1 MKYIQNGDYLIP
13 DLTLNTRQSPLGKY
27 GRMRK
32 KYLQKHRPVLWN
44 RMLLSGTL
52 DTHLQEIDT
61 AANNRIEQTMP
72 EMMKTAGLTES
83 LKEQNPLLWTQQM
96 NSLKAQIE
104 EMILNELIF
113 S

>member
-13 DLTLNTRQSPLGKY
+13 DLTLNAQPATLGRY

-32 KYLQKHRPVLWN
+32 KYLQEHRPVLWN

-61 AANNRIEQTMP
+61 AANRRIEQTMP
-72 EMMKTAGLTES
+72 GLMKAAGVTEN

>member
-13 DLTLNTRQSPLGKY
+13 DLTLNAQQMLLGRY

-32 KYLQKHRPVLWN
+32 KYLQEHRPVLWN

-52 DTHLQEIDT
+52 DSHLQEIDT
-61 AANNRIEQTMP
+61 AANRIIERTMP
-72 EMMKTAGLTES
+72 GLMKVAGVTES
-83 LKEQNPLLWTQQM
+83 MKEQNPLLWTQQM
-96 NSLKAQIE
+96 NSLKSQIE